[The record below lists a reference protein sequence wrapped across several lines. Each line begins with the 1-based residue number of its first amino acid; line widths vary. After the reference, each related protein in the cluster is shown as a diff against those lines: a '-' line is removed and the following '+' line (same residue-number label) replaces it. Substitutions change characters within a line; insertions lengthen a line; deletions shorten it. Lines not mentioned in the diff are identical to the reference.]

1 MREGPGVPGRHST
14 TYGSWIGAV
23 AVVWA
28 AGVGV
33 DVSIV
38 AGCRVVGGGVDGLS
52 AFVEVDGAEEE
63 LGEVLLVCA
72 GGFGSL
78 SLEHAVR
85 ARSGTA
91 RVAVSAL
98 QSFMLLFLSGCGGV
112 V

>member
-23 AVVWA
+23 AGVWA
-28 AGVGV
+28 AGPWEL
-33 DVSIV
+33 VSIG

-52 AFVEVDGAEEE
+52 VFVEVDGAEEE
-63 LGEVLLVCA
+63 LGEVLLVCV
-72 GGFGSL
+72 GGFS
-78 SLEHAVR
+78 SSPLEHALR

-91 RVAVSAL
+91 RVVVSAL
-98 QSFMLLFLSGCGGV
+98 RSFMLLFLSGRWGV